1 MPALRLNSKDR
12 PPPLTVAIEE
22 PRLRQLYLQQ
32 HNHSLRLYPEKRM
45 AAKLPRTET
54 ATPYVPETPG
64 EIRIPTFARDL
75 YKPRYDRR
83 LPSIKDFP
91 AVEDQPPPVYTIDHL
106 PPPMLISKI
115 LDSFYTC
122 SGTLFYVCSREQSFE
137 LFRSLYWGDTQRT
150 KPALAE
156 LCAIVAVGSQY
167 DNDGVSN
174 EHRRAFFDT
183 AKIYIDDVV
192 EMSELRAMRLYTLCA
207 MFSIMEKRIAAWS
220 YVGKHQSASPLSC
233 A

>member
-1 MPALRLNSKDR
+1 VFNI
-12 PPPLTVAIEE
+12 LT
-22 PRLRQLYLQQ
+22 
-32 HNHSLRLYPEKRM
+32 KTM
-45 AAKLPRTET
+45 AEKLPPTEVDPPN
-54 ATPYVPETPG
+54 ALENPG
-64 EIRIPTFARDL
+64 GIRIPAFARDM
-75 YKPRYDRR
+75 YKPRQDRR

-91 AVEDQPPPVYTIDHL
+91 SIEDPPPAVYTLDYL
-106 PPPMLISKI
+106 PPPMLISKV

-122 SGTLFYVCSREQSFE
+122 SGTLFYICAREQSFE

-156 LCAIVAVGSQY
+156 LCAIVSVGSQY

-192 EMSELRAMRLYTLCA
+192 EMSELRAMRLYALYA

-220 YVGKHQSASPLSC
+220 YVGKHYLPFYMPDLL
-233 A
+233 